1 MNAAATLGRV
11 YEAAIRG
18 EHVDLVVLCTGASF
32 GLGMSSLGLVVTSSP
47 CAAASFGLNYAVV
60 AAECGYFRA
69 VHSTFVGTRDVDASG
84 ARETSLDCD
93 PALFAVVV
101 RCIYT
106 GAIDPGTTI
115 GAALEVLALASF
127 LECDLCQRLVT
138 RLIDERGWCFD
149 VDTSLCVWELASR
162 IDARD
167 ARRLAAGHIAGSMPR
182 AARAPAF
189 LAMSREDLL
198 RLLSSS
204 EFSARSEVLVAE
216 ALGAWCEA
224 NDERCTAHDSR
235 VVRYA
240 WHDPAPRAPSA
251 VHGILVLPVEST
263 HFHFLSAGHEWL
275 ARVVPDLTSPRG
287 TGAAICA
294 PRHTPRSVYAI
305 GGTKRTCAVERH
317 TDAGP
322 AGSSERWSTHSYDF
336 ASGCR
341 SQVACAAL
349 GSHVYVVGGVAGL
362 RPCEDVDVLDVESG
376 LKGKFLMS
384 RARRACCVA
393 ETNGSI
399 LVAGGFDAI
408 GSALAHAEIL
418 GNAREPNSVSA
429 PRMLEARAA
438 AACATI
444 GADVYVAGG
453 VDATHAP
460 TRTAEYYDARNEKWV
475 ELPPMPRSRRHC
487 AGASIGR
494 LFYVIGGVEY
504 GRDAD
509 TVFMFDVDTREWST
523 FPSPQIGECTATR
536 YTKWPRIKNSD
547 GIAVKAVKAA
557 SP

>member
-11 YEAAIRG
+11 YDAAIRG
-18 EHVDLVVLCTGASF
+18 EHVDLVVRCTG
-32 GLGMSSLGLVVTSSP
+32 
-47 CAAASFGLNYAVV
+47 ASFGLNYAVV
-60 AAECGYFRA
+60 AAECGYFRTM
-69 VHSTFVGTRDVDASG
+69 HSTLVGTRDVG
-84 ARETSLDCD
+84 ACGACETRLECD
-93 PALFAVVV
+93 PALFSVVV

-106 GAIDPGTTI
+106 GAIDPGTPI

-138 RLIDERGWCFD
+138 RLIDERGWCFN
-149 VDTSLCVWELASR
+149 VDTSLCLWELASR
-162 IDARD
+162 IGARD

-189 LAMSREDLL
+189 LAMSKEDLL
-198 RLLSSS
+198 RLLSSD
-204 EFSARSEVLVAE
+204 EFCARSEVLVAE

-263 HFHFLSAGHEWL
+263 HFHFLTAGHEWI

-287 TGAAICA
+287 TGAVICA
-294 PRHTPRSVYAI
+294 PLSHVHGSVYAI
-305 GGTKRTCAVERH
+305 GGTKRACSVERH

-322 AGSSERWSTHSYDF
+322 ATSSERWSTYSYDF

-362 RPCEDVDVLDVESG
+362 RPCEDVDVIDVGSG

-399 LVAGGFDAI
+399 LVAGGFDSI

-418 GNAREPNSVSA
+418 GSASDAGSVSA
-429 PRMLEARAA
+429 PRMLWPRAG

-460 TRTAEYYDARNEKWV
+460 TRTAEYYDAANERWV

-494 LFYVIGGVEY
+494 CFYVIGGVEH
-504 GRDAD
+504 GKNAD
-509 TVFMFDVDTREWST
+509 TFFIFDVDTQEWST
-523 FPSPQIGECTATR
+523 FPSPPIGECTATR
-536 YTKWPRIKNSD
+536 YTKMFKPK
-547 GIAVKAVKAA
+547 
-557 SP
+557 